1 MSQLPYG
8 SAFVSPDVARQR
20 DEQKQRIEDQ
30 VRQVQAKSEA
40 YEEFG
45 RRVEDLRA
53 VGVSKDGGAEV
64 TLDVHGAMV
73 DLALTDKVSDATLV
87 QIRQDVLEAND
98 AARVELARLVRE
110 LAEDV
115 GGVDS
120 ETSASLDALYRP
132 RLDEDDDDD
141 SDDGDGTNRRRDG
154 GVLR

>member
-20 DEQKQRIEDQ
+20 DEQVQRINDQ
-30 VRQVQAKSEA
+30 VEQAQRKASA

-53 VGVSKDGGAEV
+53 VGVSRDRGAEV
-64 TLDVHGAMV
+64 TLDVHGAVV
-73 DLALTDKVSDATLV
+73 DLALTEELSDATLV
-87 QIRQDVLEAND
+87 QIRQDILAAND

-115 GGVDS
+115 GGVDD
-120 ETSASLDALYRP
+120 ETAASLDALYRP
-132 RLDEDDDDD
+132 RLDEPD
-141 SDDGDGTNRRRDG
+141 DDGDDDGVGRRSDG